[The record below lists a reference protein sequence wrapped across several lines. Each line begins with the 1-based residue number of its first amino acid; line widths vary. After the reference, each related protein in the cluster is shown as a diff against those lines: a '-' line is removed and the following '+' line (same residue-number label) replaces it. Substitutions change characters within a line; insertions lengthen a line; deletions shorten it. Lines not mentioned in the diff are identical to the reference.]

1 MSFPVVRAWFY
12 VKKHLCTPATLAI
25 DQHGEI
31 TLSPDHFGT
40 GQKSWAIH

>member
-12 VKKHLCTPATLAI
+12 VKKHLCTPATLTV
-25 DQHGEI
+25 DQHGEVEF
-31 TLSPDHFGT
+31 SHHNFET